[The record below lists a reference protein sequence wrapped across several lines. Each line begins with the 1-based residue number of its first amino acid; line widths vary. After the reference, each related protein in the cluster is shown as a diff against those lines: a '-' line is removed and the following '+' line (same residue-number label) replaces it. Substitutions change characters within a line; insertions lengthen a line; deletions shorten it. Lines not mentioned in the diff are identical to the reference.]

1 MIIKYEALF
10 LIFMLYLILNLI
22 GVLMFNLPIQGVSML
37 FLQQKSDTYDF
48 TTGKV
53 QA

>member
-1 MIIKYEALF
+1 
-10 LIFMLYLILNLI
+10 
-22 GVLMFNLPIQGVSML
+22 MFNLPIQGVSML
-37 FLQQKSDTYDF
+37 FLQQKNTYDF

>member
-1 MIIKYEALF
+1 
-10 LIFMLYLILNLI
+10 
-22 GVLMFNLPIQGVSML
+22 MFNLPIQGVYMF